1 MDSRRGVSEF
11 VFGHCAAMLVSNW
24 TVCLPV
30 TMAVYAFPLPLQIQL
45 AGFAG
50 AFGDFACSRRAAEL
64 RFKAITGHSVQE
76 AINLA
81 CLEKVKDLLAREDV
95 KIDSIAGRCGWKSAA
110 QLRVFFRAVEG
121 VSLHE
126 W

>member
-1 MDSRRGVSEF
+1 MAICLGQCRPNDRVIDFRRGVSEF

-50 AFGDFACSRRAAEL
+50 AFWMSS
-64 RFKAITGHSVQE
+64 AISPV
-76 AINLA
+76 L
-81 CLEKVKDLLAREDV
+81 V
-95 KIDSIAGRCGWKSAA
+95 GRPN
-110 QLRVFFRAVEG
+110 
-121 VSLHE
+121 
-126 W
+126 